1 MNREQIINEI
11 QAKEAE
17 FKEISQKLT
26 YNPFD
31 RILIIRSAALDH
43 IENDKWI
50 NNKELREHSKR
61 WDELRR
67 IEKEMV
73 EDLKQCEPMLDLVAK
88 SYELKV
94 EINSLKQ
101 QLTWVQK

>member
-17 FKEISQKLT
+17 FKEISQKLV

-31 RILIIRSAALDH
+31 AILTIRAIALDH
-43 IENDKWI
+43 VENNKWS
-50 NNKELREHSKR
+50 NNKELRDHSKQ
-61 WDELRR
+61 WDELRQ

-73 EDLKQCEPMLDLVAK
+73 DDLKQCEPMVDLVAK
-88 SYELKV
+88 GYELKL

-101 QLTWVQK
+101 QLTWAHQ